1 MKNIIKLNNID
12 LSHSSGSQE
21 LTAVVERRARGLSNG
36 LFLIDIFL

>member
-21 LTAVVERRARGLSNG
+21 LTAVVEASKKA
-36 LFLIDIFL
+36 IQ